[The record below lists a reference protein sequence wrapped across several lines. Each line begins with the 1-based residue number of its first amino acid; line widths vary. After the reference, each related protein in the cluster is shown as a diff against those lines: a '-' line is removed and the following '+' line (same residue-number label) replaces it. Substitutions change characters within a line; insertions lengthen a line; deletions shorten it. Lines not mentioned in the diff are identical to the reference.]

1 MLSLTIKPRR
11 TWIRARRES
20 SRTVVEIAVLD
31 RVSRGDLPVNL
42 DDFVER
48 FKAALAERWLTD
60 TFDIYR

>member
-1 MLSLTIKPRR
+1 
-11 TWIRARRES
+11 
-20 SRTVVEIAVLD
+20 VVQIAVLD